1 MKKSFPF
8 LLLTLAFA
16 ASPAIQ
22 ADVRPTGSIAIS
34 SGACRSE
41 AALVFLDNEVS
52 LPIRGSQGRNLLAK
66 IRVSDDFE
74 SVRIS
79 LHRMIVPVQA
89 RQEAFTPSLVEFYQ
103 SEVPLVTGRE
113 VCFLDETGQDSFRY
127 RITLH

>member
-1 MKKSFPF
+1 MKKSIRY
-8 LLLTLAFA
+8 LLLTITFALA
-16 ASPAIQ
+16 PAIH

-41 AALVFLDNEVS
+41 VGLVYLDNEVS

-79 LHRMIVPVQA
+79 LYRVLPLTGDSPDQP
-89 RQEAFTPSLVEFYQ
+89 TPSLVDFYQ
-103 SEVPLVTGRE
+103 SEVPLVTGRD
-113 VCFLDETGQDSFRY
+113 VCFLNEAGRESFRY
-127 RITLH
+127 RITLY